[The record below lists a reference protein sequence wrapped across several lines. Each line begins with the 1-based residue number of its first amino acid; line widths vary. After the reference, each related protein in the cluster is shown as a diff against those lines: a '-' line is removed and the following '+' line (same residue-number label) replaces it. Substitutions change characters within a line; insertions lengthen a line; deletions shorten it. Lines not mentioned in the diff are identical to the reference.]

1 MPLCELRES
10 HFLPGLFVFVAQVI
24 GVLNMD
30 FPKSVKPG
38 IVVKPKEPASAD
50 KELTADGGQPAP
62 KIEFPTPYSLKIVGD
77 KDENFCRDMLDVV
90 ERFDSTLNREN
101 ISYQDSRNGRFRSL
115 RVTITATSEDQ
126 LKAIFLALKE
136 TGRVHMVI

>member
-1 MPLCELRES
+1 
-10 HFLPGLFVFVAQVI
+10 
-24 GVLNMD
+24 MD

-38 IVVKPKEPASAD
+38 IGIKPKEPASTD
-50 KELTADGGQPAP
+50 KELTGDGGQPAP

-77 KDENFCRDMLDVV
+77 KDESFCKDMLDVV
-90 ERFDSTLNREN
+90 AHFDPELDREN

-115 RVTITATSEDQ
+115 RVTITATGEDQ
-126 LKAIFLALKE
+126 LKALFLALKE